1 MSNSQLNR
9 LKSRIKYGTEV
20 TAKLSS
26 NVVCDSNDDNNF
38 PHKLLLTDTQIS
50 KSNLSEIPKLSKTQL
65 HKISK
70 SGGVL
75 GRLLGPLLKTGLPLI
90 KNVLK
95 PPAKSVLVTLGLTG
109 AAL

>member
-38 PHKLLLTDTQIS
+38 PHKLLLTDTQKFQKVIYQ
-50 KSNLSEIPKLSKTQL
+50 KNLNYQKLNC
-65 HKISK
+65 I
-70 SGGVL
+70 
-75 GRLLGPLLKTGLPLI
+75 
-90 KNVLK
+90 
-95 PPAKSVLVTLGLTG
+95 KSVNQEEF
-109 AAL
+109 